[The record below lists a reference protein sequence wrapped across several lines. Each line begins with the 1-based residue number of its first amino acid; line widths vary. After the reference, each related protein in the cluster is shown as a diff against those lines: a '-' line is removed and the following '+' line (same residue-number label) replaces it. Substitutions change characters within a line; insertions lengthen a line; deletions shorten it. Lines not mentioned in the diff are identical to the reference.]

1 MKGIISHL
9 NKALTLGDH
18 VQKQCIV
25 DKDQQI
31 LNFLKKAGQFSE
43 AELENFFSNRK
54 NINVKKGDTIVKEGQ
69 LCHFIYFIHYGVI
82 SLFLLK
88 DGEEHIKDFSL
99 SGKFIT
105 AYTSMSTGQPS
116 QIFLRAEQDCAL
128 SVWDASY
135 FQELIL
141 HNHKWALFAFRIAEY
156 LFYRKEKREISML
169 LHTAEER
176 YQEML
181 KEFPLLVQQVP
192 QYLLASYLGIKPQS
206 LSRIRNIIAHRMKLT

>member
-1 MKGIISHL
+1 M
-9 NKALTLGDH
+9 NT
-18 VQKQCIV
+18 
-25 DKDQQI
+25 DQQI
-31 LNFLKKAGQFSE
+31 INFLEKAGQFDKEELNDFLSKSKALHVRKGE
-43 AELENFFSNRK
+43 A
-54 NINVKKGDTIVKEGQ
+54 IVKEGQ
-69 LCHFIYFIHYGVI
+69 RCHSIYFIHSGVI

-88 DGEEHIKDFSL
+88 DGEEHVKDFSL

-116 QIFLRAEQDCAL
+116 QIFLRAEQDCEL

-135 FQELIL
+135 FQELIRQSQ
-141 HNHKWALFAFRIAEY
+141 KWSLFALKIAEY

-176 YQEML
+176 YQNML
-181 KEFPLLVQQVP
+181 NEFPSLPQEFP

-206 LSRIRNIIAHRMKLT
+206 LSRIRNNISHRPKLT

>member
-1 MKGIISHL
+1 M
-9 NKALTLGDH
+9 
-18 VQKQCIV
+18 
-25 DKDQQI
+25 DKEEQI
-31 LNFLKKAGQFSE
+31 LNFLKKSGQFTTE
-43 AELENFFSNRK
+43 ELNDFITSSK
-54 NINVKKGDTIVKEGQ
+54 AYKIKKGETIVKEGQ
-69 LCHFIYFIHYGVI
+69 VCHSIYFIHAGVI

-88 DGEEHIKDFSL
+88 DGEEHVKDFSL

-135 FQELIL
+135 FQELAFKNQ
-141 HNHKWALFAFRIAEY
+141 HFALFACKIAQY

-169 LHTAEER
+169 LQSAEER
-176 YQEML
+176 YQDML
-181 KEFPLLVQQVP
+181 KEFPLLAQQVP

-206 LSRIRNIIAHRMKLT
+206 LSRIRNKKIKKPKLT